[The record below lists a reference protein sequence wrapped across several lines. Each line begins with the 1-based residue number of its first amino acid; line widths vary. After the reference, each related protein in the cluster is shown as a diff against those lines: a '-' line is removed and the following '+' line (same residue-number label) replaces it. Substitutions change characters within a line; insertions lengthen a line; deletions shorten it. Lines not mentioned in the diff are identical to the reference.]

1 MSKNFKSVICCVL
14 TLLLVA
20 GTIVFV
26 FAGNDGSKI
35 GESETAS
42 EFESEIASDVN
53 DGEEAT
59 DEAET
64 GEAESEPVLDT
75 AILGDIDR
83 NGIITAGDARSALR
97 FAASL
102 DEYTAEQFKLA
113 NVNGDDR
120 LTAADARDILRVAAG
135 LEPMFSTIV
144 L

>member
-1 MSKNFKSVICCVL
+1 MSKNFRSVICCVL

-53 DGEEAT
+53 DSEEAT
-59 DEAET
+59 D
-64 GEAESEPVLDT
+64 EAESEPVLDT

-102 DEYTAEQFKLA
+102 DEYTDEQFKLA
-113 NVNGDDR
+113 NVNGDER
-120 LTAADARDILRVAAG
+120 LTASDARDILRVAAG

>member
-20 GTIVFV
+20 GTIMFV

-53 DGEEAT
+53 DGEETT
-59 DEAET
+59 D
-64 GEAESEPVLDT
+64 EAESEPVLDT

-102 DEYTAEQFKLA
+102 DEYTDEQFELA
-113 NVNGDDR
+113 NVNGDNR
-120 LTAADARDILRVAAG
+120 LTASDARDILRVAAG
-135 LEPMFSTIV
+135 LEHMFPTIV

>member
-20 GTIVFV
+20 GTIMFV

-53 DGEEAT
+53 DGEETT
-59 DEAET
+59 D
-64 GEAESEPVLDT
+64 EAESEPVLDT

-102 DEYTAEQFKLA
+102 DEYTDEQFELA
-113 NVNGDDR
+113 NVNGDNR
-120 LTAADARDILRVAAG
+120 LTASDARDILRVAAG
-135 LEPMFSTIV
+135 LEPMFPTIV

>member
-20 GTIVFV
+20 GTIMFV

-53 DGEEAT
+53 DGEEST
-59 DEAET
+59 D
-64 GEAESEPVLDT
+64 EAESEPVLDT

-102 DEYTAEQFKLA
+102 DEYTDEQFELA
-113 NVNGDDR
+113 NVNGDNR
-120 LTAADARDILRVAAG
+120 LTASDARDILRVAAG
-135 LEPMFSTIV
+135 LEHMFPTIV